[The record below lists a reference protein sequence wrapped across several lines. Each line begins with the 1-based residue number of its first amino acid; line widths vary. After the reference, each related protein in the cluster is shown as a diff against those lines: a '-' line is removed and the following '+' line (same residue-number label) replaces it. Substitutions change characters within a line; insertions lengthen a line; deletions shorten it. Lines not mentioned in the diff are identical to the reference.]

1 MDTRFNVAGVG
12 YGWLWGVEARD
23 VGRGQIIKD
32 LSTMQQ
38 RTDFV
43 LRVMGSH

>member
-1 MDTRFNVAGVG
+1 MDAPFSVAGVAW
-12 YGWLWGVEARD
+12 GWSWGAEARD

-32 LSTMQQ
+32 LSVMPW
-38 RTDFV
+38 RIDFI